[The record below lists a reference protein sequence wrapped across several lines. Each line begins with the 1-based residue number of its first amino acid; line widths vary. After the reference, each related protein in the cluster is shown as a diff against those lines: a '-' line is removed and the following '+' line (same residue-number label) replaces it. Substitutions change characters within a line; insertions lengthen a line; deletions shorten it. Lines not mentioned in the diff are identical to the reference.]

1 MANGNT
7 GAGRY
12 LAFPTFGGGGGGGG
26 ITQVKLPAAQMRF
39 PTARGPVRRAP
50 EPTLKET
57 LAPFLPIALE
67 GIGSLLK
74 KDPEKLTDEEYLAD
88 LGGLSD
94 DPTVE
99 AMQGNK
105 KKLARLEAYK
115 LYGEPEEKDGFGFDD
130 ILSMVIG
137 SQMGRGA
144 GAFATSSRAIDKAKE
159 TSRLTKQTNRGNFLN
174 TALKD
179 VNNLSYKT
187 FEDVDKARLGINDY
201 RSGFVDPRG
210 EAYVMNNDKTGY
222 TNIKSLKGNW
232 IEQKYKPTQS
242 LSTQLKDL
250 RLVDLSKKDGELN
263 AKDTALLGTMT
274 LTNEM
279 VKMLDQGIADPKQ
292 NPLTYV
298 TNIGNLLNSATKN
311 FQQIGAFIGGGD
323 VLRSFA
329 TAEDISDGIAGSDGR
344 EGSGQLARQLYTAI
358 QSGDDN
364 QMKLAMA
371 SFEEG
376 NKGTKFKALLGDM
389 AYNDVRTRATMLQLA
404 YAAAAANGQTGRTL
418 SDKDLAFHLQMV
430 GFGSTQDAQT
440 AKDNILSFVDTLVKQ
455 TDNVIMGTISQNRL
469 MSNAYPLDNDMFT
482 SIISGYWEPPVI
494 NGERDFTKPSEYT
507 FKNFYTRFGKI
518 PDVETYRKH
527 KSIRARPE
535 GRPKTMFD
543 PSSNT
548 SSGTINSSDFADDE
562 LSAVSDLY

>member
-7 GAGRY
+7 SAGRY

-74 KDPEKLTDEEYLAD
+74 KDPEKLTDEKYLAD

-144 GAFATSSRAIDKAKE
+144 ADYAASSRAIDKAKE

-179 VNNLSYKT
+179 VNNLQFAT
-187 FEDVDKARLGINDY
+187 FVNTDSAKVGVD
-201 RSGFVDPRG
+201 DPRTGLFDPAG
-210 EAYVMNNDKTGY
+210 EAYVMNDDKTGY

-232 IEQKYKPTQS
+232 IEQNYTPTNP
-242 LSTQLKDL
+242 LSFQMRDP
-250 RLVDLSKKDGELN
+250 RLVELTKN
-263 AKDTALLGTMT
+263 RTALGEKDNALIGTMT

-279 VKMLDQGIADPKQ
+279 VKMLDKGIADPEQ
-292 NPLTYV
+292 NPLTTV
-298 TNIGNLLNSATKN
+298 TSIGNFLNSAKAN
-311 FQQIGAFIGGGD
+311 ANQILSFMGKGNVSNA
-323 VLRSFA
+323 FA
-329 TAEDISDGIAGSDGR
+329 TAEDIQDGIAGSDGR
-344 EGSGQLARQLYTAI
+344 EGSGQLAQQLYNAVS
-358 QSGDDN
+358 SGDDN

-371 SFEEG
+371 AFEEG
-376 NKGTKFKALLGDM
+376 NEGTNFESLLGDM
-389 AYNDVRTRATMLQLA
+389 AYSDVRTRATMLQLA

-430 GFGSTQDAQT
+430 GFGATQDAQT
-440 AKDNILSFVDTLVKQ
+440 AKDNILSFVDTLVRQ
-455 TDNVIMGTISQNRL
+455 TDNVVMGTISQNRL

-518 PDVETYRKH
+518 PDVVRYKKH
-527 KSIRARPE
+527 TRRS
-535 GRPKTMFD
+535 GTMFD

-548 SSGTINSSDFADDE
+548 SSGTVNSSDFADDD